1 MSTGEKKT
9 LQKTMNVGILNLSAG
24 SHLPAYCILSAALS
38 QHNLSGSGI
47 AQLEV
52 YHCQEP
58 A

>member
-1 MSTGEKKT
+1 MTEDEMVGWHHRLNGHT
-9 LQKTMNVGILNLSAG
+9 LVCWEL
-24 SHLPAYCILSAALS
+24 AYCIMSAALS

-52 YHCQEP
+52 YHCREP